1 MPGNEKICSSQEWL
15 TNGVRAVFSDETE
28 QFRAPFEPVCG
39 DEVRIKIR
47 VWKNSID
54 RAELIW
60 NDQCKDMNCLKEDG
74 CFAYYEQKISVTNA
88 PVSYYFCLWRGGEAF
103 YYNKLGLGAEL
114 QPEGDFKIFP
124 GFSTPK
130 WACGAVMYQ
139 IFTDRFYNG
148 DASNDVQ
155 DREYY
160 YEGDYSRR
168 TKDWNKVPDT
178 DAIHEFYGGD
188 LQGIIDKLDY
198 LQDLGV
204 EVLYLNPI
212 FVSPSNHKYD
222 TQDYEN
228 VDPHFGRIVN
238 DCMETLE
245 WGDQENR
252 HAYQYIKRVT
262 DQENLEASNQMLA
275 QLSAELHKRGMR
287 LILDGVFNHCGS
299 FNKWLDREG
308 IYAGQTDFSV
318 GAYVDWNSP
327 YRDYFHFEKDKWP
340 DNDSYES
347 WWGFPTLPKLNFEGS
362 QDLESHI
369 LEIGKKW
376 ISEPYHVD
384 GWRLDVAAD
393 LGHSKDYNHSFW
405 RKFRQTIKAVN
416 PEAMILAEHY
426 GDPSDWLAGDQWD
439 TVMNYDAFMEP
450 VTWFLTGMEKHSDG
464 YEPELEGNGEAFVEN
479 MTRNMAKFTGPSL
492 QCAMNELSNHDHSR
506 FLTRTNHKVG
516 RISELGAEAA
526 SENIDKGLL
535 HLAVLMQMTLPGAP
549 TIYYGDEAG
558 QVGFT
563 DPDNRR
569 TFPWG
574 REDWELVQ
582 FHKDLIR
589 IHKKEQALRSG
600 SCKFLDYGQDYLA
613 YGRFDQDSQILVVL
627 NRKEETIKRTVSV
640 WELGVPN
647 DAGTMDVIFTS
658 KPMGHSVSKV
668 VVPIIDGQVYLDIP
682 AKTGLVLRR

>member
-1 MPGNEKICSSQEWL
+1 MPGNEKLCSSQEWL

-47 VWKNSID
+47 VWKNSVD
-54 RAELIW
+54 KAEIVW
-60 NDQCKDMNCLKEDG
+60 NDQHLDMECLKEEG
-74 CFAYYEQKISVTNA
+74 LFGYYIQKISVTEE
-88 PVSYYFCLWRGGEAF
+88 PISYYFCLWRGSEVF
-103 YYNKLGLGAEL
+103 YYNKYGLADEL
-114 QPEGDFKIFP
+114 QPEGNFKIFP

-130 WACGAVMYQ
+130 WARGAVMYQ

-148 DASNDVQ
+148 DKSNDVQ
-155 DREYY
+155 DREYF

-168 TKDWNKVPDT
+168 TENWNKVPDT

-188 LQGIIDKLDY
+188 LQGILDKLDY

-204 EVLYLNPI
+204 EVIYLNPI
-212 FVSPSNHKYD
+212 FASPSNHKYD

-228 VDPHFGRIVN
+228 IDPHFGRIVN
-238 DCMETLE
+238 DCTEKLKDT
-245 WGDQENR
+245 DHENR
-252 HAYQYIKRVT
+252 HAYQYIRRVA

-275 QLSAELHKRGMR
+275 QLSTELHKRGMR

-308 IYAGQTDFSV
+308 IYAGQADFST
-318 GAYVDWNSP
+318 GAYEDKLSP

-340 DNDSYES
+340 KNDSYES

-362 QDLESHI
+362 KDLESHI

-376 ISEPYHVD
+376 ISEPYNVD

-393 LGHSKDYNHSFW
+393 LGHSKEYNHSFW
-405 RKFRQTIKAVN
+405 RKFRQTVKGVN
-416 PEAMILAEHY
+416 PEAVILAEHY
-426 GDPSDWLAGDQWD
+426 GDPADWLMGDQWD

-464 YEPELEGNGEAFVEN
+464 YEPELEGCGEAFVQM
-479 MTRNMAKFTGPSL
+479 MTKNMAKFTGPSL

-506 FLTRTNHKVG
+506 FLTRTNHKIG
-516 RISELGAEAA
+516 RIAELGAEAA
-526 SENIDKGLL
+526 SENIDKGMMR
-535 HLAVLMQMTLPGAP
+535 LAVLMQLTLPGAP
-549 TIYYGDEAG
+549 TLYYGDEAG

-574 REDWELVQ
+574 QEDWELIQ

-589 IHKKEQALRSG
+589 IHKKEHALRYG
-600 SCKFLDYGQDYLA
+600 SFKFLDYGQDYLA
-613 YGRFDQDSQILVVL
+613 YGRFDRDSQILIVL
-627 NRKEETIKRTVSV
+627 NRKEETIETAVSV
-640 WELGVPN
+640 WELGVPET
-647 DAGTMDVIFTS
+647 AKEMELIFTS
-658 KPMGHSVSKV
+658 KPKGHSVAKDV
-668 VVPIIDGQVYLDIP
+668 MPIINGQVYLEIP
-682 AKTGLVLRR
+682 AKTGLILKR

>member
-1 MPGNEKICSSQEWL
+1 MPGNEKLCSSQEWL

-60 NDQCKDMNCLKEDG
+60 NDQRVDMDCLKEEGLFD
-74 CFAYYEQKISVTNA
+74 YYVQKISVTEE
-88 PVSYYFCLWRGGEAF
+88 PISYYFCLWRGTEVF
-103 YYNKLGLGAEL
+103 YYNKFGLAEDL

-130 WACGAVMYQ
+130 WARGAVMYQ

-148 DASNDVQ
+148 DKSNDVQ
-155 DREYY
+155 DREYF

-168 TKDWNKVPDT
+168 TEDWNKVPDT

-188 LQGIIDKLDY
+188 LQGILDKLDY

-228 VDPHFGRIVN
+228 IDPHFGRIVN
-238 DCMETLE
+238 DCTEKLE
-245 WGDQENR
+245 DTDHENR
-252 HAYQYIKRVT
+252 HAYQYIRRVA

-275 QLSAELHKRGMR
+275 QLSTELHKRGMR

-308 IYAGQTDFSV
+308 IYAGQADFST
-318 GAYVDWNSP
+318 GAYEDKLSP
-327 YRDYFHFEKDKWP
+327 YRDYFYFEKDKWP
-340 DNDSYES
+340 KNDSYES

-362 QDLESHI
+362 KDLESHI

-376 ISEPYHVD
+376 ISEPYNVD

-393 LGHSKDYNHSFW
+393 LGHSKEYNHSFW
-405 RKFRQTIKAVN
+405 RKFRQTVKCVN
-416 PEAMILAEHY
+416 PEAVILAEHY
-426 GDPSDWLAGDQWD
+426 GDPADWLMGDQWD

-464 YEPELEGNGEAFVEN
+464 YEPELEGCGEAFVQM
-479 MTRNMAKFTGPSL
+479 MTKNMAKFTGPSL

-516 RISELGAEAA
+516 RIAELGAEAA
-526 SENIDKGLL
+526 SENIDKGMMR
-535 HLAVLMQMTLPGAP
+535 LAVLMQLTLPGAP
-549 TIYYGDEAG
+549 TLYYGDEAG

-574 REDWELVQ
+574 QEDWELIQ
-582 FHKDLIR
+582 FYKDLIR
-589 IHKKEQALRSG
+589 IHKKEHALRYG
-600 SCKFLDYGQDYLA
+600 SFKFLDYGQDYLA
-613 YGRFDQDSQILVVL
+613 YGRFDRDSQILIVL
-627 NRKEETIKRTVSV
+627 NRKEETIETAVSV
-640 WELGVPN
+640 WELGVPET
-647 DAGTMDVIFTS
+647 AKEMELIFTS
-658 KPMGHSVSKV
+658 KPKGHSVAKDA
-668 VVPIIDGQVYLDIP
+668 VPIINGQVYLEIP
-682 AKTGLVLRR
+682 AKTGLILKR